1 GRAHDTHAAAAATS
15 ACTHADASATDTS
28 GLDGETAGRCPASA
42 ITRAGDRTAGDARQY
57 SGRYECQGPGC
68 RPGTGGRAQR
78 RRNRPV
84 RLLLPGVRL
93 TDAGDDRVTLEPEP
107 ARARHDRTA
116 VHHRPRRIDRSR
128 QHYGDPA
135 KRLWRAGSQLDA
147 RAPGRAAAAAAGGV
161 PEPDADRQADFSL
174 RNVMKITTT
183 RSLLVAIIAT
193 GLALSGR
200 TVTDGFLRA
209 ETIAQTPAPQ
219 VDEIAVA
226 LRNPGS
232 HQRVGL
238 PDFVWA
244 SGAPEM

>member
-1 GRAHDTHAAAAATS
+1 
-15 ACTHADASATDTS
+15 
-28 GLDGETAGRCPASA
+28 
-42 ITRAGDRTAGDARQY
+42 
-57 SGRYECQGPGC
+57 
-68 RPGTGGRAQR
+68 
-78 RRNRPV
+78 
-84 RLLLPGVRL
+84 
-93 TDAGDDRVTLEPEP
+93 
-107 ARARHDRTA
+107 
-116 VHHRPRRIDRSR
+116 
-128 QHYGDPA
+128 HYGDPA

-174 RNVMKITTT
+174 RNDMKITTT

-244 SGAPEM
+244 SGAPEMAEHARTVAEVLWADLDFEREFYMIRRTESARIPA